1 MAHPIQRRCRSIMHR
16 AARILLYLVGT
27 FIALLGVGSFVQG
40 LFVPMIIMEPWIFM
54 GALFFIGG
62 IVVIWA
68 AARTRKPK
76 VSRQGAWRYVA

>member
-1 MAHPIQRRCRSIMHR
+1 MNR
-16 AARILLYLVGT
+16 AVRILLYLVGSF
-27 FIALLGVGSFVQG
+27 FIMGGLAAFTQG
-40 LFVPMIIMEPWIFM
+40 LFVPMIIAEPWFFM

-76 VSRQGAWRYVA
+76 TGRMGAWKYDMKEMHF